1 MSAAGTRRPHPLAPS
16 VEGTPFRGA
25 RAQGPAPV
33 PEIAS
38 DAPCPRRMVGF
49 EVSLATTSLDE
60 LDRMH
65 RQVSDAWVAERFEES
80 SETEEVTR
88 LATCHRVELLTVVR
102 SDREAERW
110 KAALPGPSDAWR
122 VRSGRH
128 LVRHLFRVASG
139 QGSLALGE
147 REVRVQV
154 RAAGHATRS
163 RDPRPVLPELFGKA
177 ADAADE
183 LFPSVPLG
191 RSVAGVAAA
200 SALAL
205 LERPDP
211 RVLIIG
217 AGTVGRQLIES
228 LVPTSRITVAYRH
241 HPPEEEFLRRTGAR
255 AVPMESVPGELPQSD
270 LVITAAKSGARCLGP
285 SDLPAGHPLL
295 LVDLGVPRNVDP
307 AVRELRGVRL
317 IDLGDLHATVR
328 TDPAVPEDPRLVE
341 LADRFAGRW
350 EALALEP
357 WIDELRRWAEALRR
371 AEVDRAKAFLG
382 PLTEEQEAALERVT
396 RRIVAGLL
404 RTSTERLRALP
415 PGPEADRLRRFAL
428 ELFRPEPSEV
438 ARPRPSASARRSA
451 RR

>member
-1 MSAAGTRRPHPLAPS
+1 MSAADTRRPHPAVPS
-16 VEGTPFRGA
+16 AEGSPSAETP
-25 RAQGPAPV
+25 GPGPV
-33 PEIAS
+33 PEAVP

-65 RQVSDAWVAERFEES
+65 RGVTDRWVAERFEGS
-80 SETEEVTR
+80 TETEEVTR

-102 SDREAERW
+102 SDGEAARWRE
-110 KAALPGPSDAWR
+110 ALPGPPDAWR

-154 RAAGHATRS
+154 RSAGHSTRS
-163 RDPRPVLPELFGKA
+163 RDPRPVLPELFTQA

-183 LFPSVPLG
+183 LFPTVPLD
-191 RSVAGVAAA
+191 RSVAGVAVARA
-200 SALAL
+200 FAL

-217 AGTVGRQLIES
+217 AGTVGRQLVEC
-228 LVPTSRITVAYRH
+228 LGRASRVTVAYRH
-241 HPPEEEFLRRTGAR
+241 HPPEEEFLRRTGAF
-255 AVPMESVPGELPQSD
+255 AVPMESVPEELPRSD
-270 LVITAAKSGARCLGP
+270 LVITAAKSGTRCLGP
-285 SDLPAGHPLL
+285 SDLPTGHPLL

-307 AVRELRGVRL
+307 AVRELPGVRL
-317 IDLGDLHATVR
+317 LDLGDLHASVR
-328 TDPAVPEDPRLVE
+328 TEPAVPEHPRLIE
-341 LADRFAGRW
+341 LADRFATRW
-350 EALALEP
+350 ETLALEP
-357 WIDELRRWAEALRR
+357 WIDELRRWAEELRQT
-371 AEVDRAKAFLG
+371 EVDRARAFLG

-428 ELFRPEPSEV
+428 ELFRPEPTER
-438 ARPRPSASARRSA
+438 ARPRAGASLGRTVRR
-451 RR
+451 